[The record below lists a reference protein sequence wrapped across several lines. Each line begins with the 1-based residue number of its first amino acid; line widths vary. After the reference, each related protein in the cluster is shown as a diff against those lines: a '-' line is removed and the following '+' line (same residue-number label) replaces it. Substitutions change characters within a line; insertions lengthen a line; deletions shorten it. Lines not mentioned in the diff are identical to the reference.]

1 MRAPV
6 VVLSGGTSRERRV
19 SVASAQHLVEVLAER
34 EDPTRWWFWTPE
46 GSVVEHSATDL
57 AAHSRPFETDFDPP
71 RHGRSWP
78 TIGAALDDLIVD
90 DPEAVLLLALHGGDG
105 ENGSVQAALEEH
117 RLAFTA
123 SGSQASRLAFD
134 KDGARTAVRR
144 VGVWVAD
151 AVTFDPLD
159 GGTWEAVRALQVTH
173 GQVVL
178 KPVADGSSFGLRF
191 VVDTDDLMPALE
203 ELAELPEP
211 VFHLAERF
219 VEGRELTVGVVEAFD
234 GELTALPPSEV
245 LVEGTAFDFDAKY
258 LGRGAVEITPADIDD
273 GLREAVQQV
282 ALKAHAALGCE
293 GYSRTDVIVEADGK
307 VVFLETNTLPGLTKA
322 SFIPQ
327 QLDAAGIDIADF
339 VEGQLELAV
348 RRCDRSGDSG

>member
-34 EDPTRWWFWTPE
+34 EDATRWWFWAPD
-46 GSVVEHSATDL
+46 GVVIEHSASEL
-57 AAHSRPFETDFDPP
+57 AAHQRPFETDFAP
-71 RHGRSWP
+71 RGDGRRWP
-78 TIGAALDDLIVD
+78 SIDRALDSLADV
-90 DPEAVLLLALHGGDG
+90 EAGAVVLLALHGGDG
-105 ENGSVQAALEEH
+105 ENGAVQAALEER

-123 SGSQASRLAFD
+123 SGSEASRLAFD
-134 KDGARTAVRR
+134 KDGARSAVHR
-144 VGVWVAD
+144 VGVNVAE

-159 GGTWEAVRALQVTH
+159 GGTWEAVRALQITH

-191 VVDTDDLMPALE
+191 VTDTDDLMPALE
-203 ELAELPEP
+203 DLAELPEP
-211 VFHLAERF
+211 VFHLAERY
-219 VEGRELTVGVVEAFD
+219 VEGRELTVGVMEGLD
-234 GELTALPPSEV
+234 GEVSALPPSEV
-245 LVEGTAFDFDAKY
+245 LVEGAAFDFDAKY
-258 LGRGAVEITPADIDD
+258 LGRGALEITPADLDD

-282 ALKAHAALGCE
+282 ALKAHEALGCE
-293 GYSRTDVIVEADGK
+293 GYSRTDVIVEADGS

-327 QLDAAGIDIADF
+327 QLAAAGIPIGDF
-339 VEGQLELAV
+339 LDAQLDLAV
-348 RRCDRSGDSG
+348 RRRDHPR

>member
-1 MRAPV
+1 M
-6 VVLSGGTSRERRV
+6 

-46 GSVVEHSATDL
+46 GLVIEHAAADL
-57 AAHSRPFETDFDPP
+57 AAHFRPFEADFDPP
-71 RHGRSWP
+71 RHGHAWP
-78 TIGAALDDLIVD
+78 TIEAALDSLAAD
-90 DPEAVLLLALHGGDG
+90 DPEAVVLLALHGGDG
-105 ENGSVQAALEEH
+105 ENGSVQAALEER

-144 VGVWVAD
+144 VGVRVAD

-191 VVDTDDLMPALE
+191 VTDTDDLMPALTDI
-203 ELAELPEP
+203 AELPEP

-219 VEGRELTVGVVEAFD
+219 VEGRELTVGVVESDD
-234 GELTALPPSEV
+234 GGVFALPPSEV
-245 LVEGTAFDFDAKY
+245 LVEGAAFDFDAKY
-258 LGRGAVEITPADIDD
+258 LGRGAVEITPADLDE
-273 GLREAVQQV
+273 GLCDAVQQV
-282 ALKAHAALGCE
+282 ALKAHEALGCE
-293 GYSRTDVIVEADGK
+293 GYSRTDVIVEAEGK

-327 QLDAAGIDIADF
+327 QLDAAGIAIADF

-348 RRCDRSGDSG
+348 RRRDRPM

>member
-1 MRAPV
+1 M
-6 VVLSGGTSRERRV
+6 
-19 SVASAQHLVEVLAER
+19 SVASAQHLVEVLARR

-46 GSVVEHSATDL
+46 GSVVEHAASDL
-57 AAHSRPFETDFDPP
+57 AEHRRPFETDFDPP
-71 RHGRSWP
+71 RRGGSWLS
-78 TIGAALDDLIVD
+78 IEVALDALAAD

-105 ENGSVQAALEEH
+105 ENGSVQAALEE
-117 RLAFTA
+117 RGLAFTA
-123 SGSQASRLAFD
+123 SGSEASRMAFD
-134 KDGARTAVRR
+134 KDGARAAVRR
-144 VGVWVAD
+144 VGVRVAD

-219 VEGRELTVGVVEAFD
+219 VEGRELTVGVVESAD
-234 GELTALPPSEV
+234 GGVFALPPSEV
-245 LVEGTAFDFDAKY
+245 LVEGAAFDFDAKY
-258 LGRGAVEITPADIDD
+258 LGRGAVEITPADLDD
-273 GLREAVQQV
+273 GLRDAVQQV
-282 ALKAHAALGCE
+282 ALKAHDALGCE
-293 GYSRTDVIVEADGK
+293 GYSRTDVIVEADGT

-327 QLDAAGIDIADF
+327 QLDAAGIDARDF
-339 VEGQLELAV
+339 IDGQLELAV
-348 RRCDRSGDSG
+348 RRRDRPM